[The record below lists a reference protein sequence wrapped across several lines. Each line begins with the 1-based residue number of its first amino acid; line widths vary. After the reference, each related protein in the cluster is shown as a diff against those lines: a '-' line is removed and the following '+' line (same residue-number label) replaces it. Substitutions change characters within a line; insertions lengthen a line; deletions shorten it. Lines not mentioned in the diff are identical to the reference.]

1 MTNNKLHIIITGES
15 GKGRALAL
23 EKSTLRTG
31 LIALVS
37 IVFLLALGSFLGA
50 HNIAKNIELR
60 AVINS
65 SENKHQQQI
74 AELQNKLDTV
84 TQEKENLA
92 GNYQQKLDAFKQDQ
106 TAVLEGKISAFDER
120 AKVIETVINELGVK
134 VKRAK
139 DADHSGGPYIS
150 MESYSDKLITNTDKY
165 LALIKKMPLGFPI
178 YTEISSPYGKRVDPI
193 NGKIGFHEGIDF
205 KGTSGDKVRSTGD
218 AIVKSAGYKSGY
230 GNCIVLVHGNGY
242 ETMYAHLSKKL
253 VARGDQ
259 IKRGQVIGLVGSTGR
274 STGSHL
280 HYEVRHW
287 GKAIN
292 PLKYMRV
299 NGMTVTASTEF

>member
-23 EKSTLRTG
+23 ERSTLRTG
-31 LIALVS
+31 VIALVS
-37 IVFLLALGSFLGA
+37 IICLLALGSFLGA

-65 SENKHQQQI
+65 SEKEHQQQI

-84 TQEKENLA
+84 THEKENLA

-106 TAVLEGKISAFDER
+106 AAVLEGKISAFDER

-150 MESYSDKLITNTDKY
+150 MEKYSDKLITNTDKY

-178 YTEISSPYGKRVDPI
+178 YTEISSPYGKRIDPI

-205 KGTSGDKVRSTGD
+205 KGDTGDKVRSTGD

-299 NGMTVTASTEF
+299 NGMTVTASSEF

>member
-15 GKGRALAL
+15 GKGRALAF

-31 LIALVS
+31 LLALVG
-37 IVFLLALGSFLGA
+37 IICLLTLGSFLGA
-50 HNIAKNIELR
+50 HSIAKNIELR
-60 AVINS
+60 SVIHS
-65 SENKHQQQI
+65 SEKQHQQQI
-74 AELQNKLDTV
+74 AELQNKLDSV
-84 TQEKENLA
+84 THEKENLA
-92 GNYQQKLDAFKQDQ
+92 AHYQQKLDTFKQEQ
-106 TAVLEGKISAFDER
+106 EAVLEGKISAFDER

-150 MESYSDKLITNTDKY
+150 MEKYSDTLITNADKY

-178 YTEISSPYGKRVDPI
+178 YTEISSLYGKRVDPL

-205 KGTSGDKVRSTGD
+205 KGDTGDKVRSTGD
-218 AIVKSAGYKSGY
+218 ALVKSAGYKPGY
-230 GNCIVLVHGNGY
+230 GNCIVLLHGNGY

-259 IKRGQVIGLVGSTGR
+259 VKRGQVIGLVGNSGR

-287 GKAIN
+287 GKPIN

-299 NGMTVTASTEF
+299 NGMTVTAATEF